1 MSDLCLFLS
10 IFFFPISNQ
19 GYRYDYKLKKLRK
32 QKCLKVARVSNAAA
46 HYLQKIFIKISP
58 ITDIRIQET
67 MNKSDVYVD
76 KYTLSFEAIKIV
88 HYNIYY
94 CSITTTTLKYTKL
107 QYTFFF

>member
-1 MSDLCLFLS
+1 
-10 IFFFPISNQ
+10 
-19 GYRYDYKLKKLRK
+19 
-32 QKCLKVARVSNAAA
+32 
-46 HYLQKIFIKISP
+46 
-58 ITDIRIQET
+58 

-107 QYTFFF
+107 QYTFFFDQIQLYVHVLKSLVGKFFTWVNYLLNSYYDIILKIILTLSKYFICAS